1 MQPSGGAFH
10 NEPET
15 KHDSFP
21 MDDFIKADINAL
33 QPPYTKI
40 QPFSGD
46 EQNQTLAQNDDEAGS
61 RWEQA
66 EERFLELFFG
76 KERGLG
82 KGRFDYPQRLS
93 KVSFDLT
100 SNVHYG
106 PPIHLIDESD
116 DLASDC
122 FATPSSSNRIIRPR
136 TADLSQEQ
144 KIRLNAFR
152 ELDELVFLRPPSAT
166 TGRRLGSA
174 SAETVLHGDKGRRIM
189 SARRATMVGGEPL
202 DDLFLPRTKRPLSRE
217 TKSLFFKVIADIFR
231 TAWTSPSVVPD
242 PTTLQH
248 SDRHL
253 APAADHALVPIGA
266 TGGTAGPKVYVR
278 LPPQLGLH
286 RVPSYYF
293 DEEDGHIMVS
303 HIAKQ
308 YPLPKLGR
316 FPKRL
321 TPSPSRIESRMEGCR
336 GVNILKMREEQME
349 EEHINEARPTPADV
363 IQWLGDEVPHTIPSI
378 LSTEQKEIDQHY
390 ASHPD
395 RPISRPGRRLGHTFA
410 IDFFMDH
417 EDAQQQL
424 VDPLST
430 QSDKAGVRT
439 KGRAPGTQAPSGPD
453 TPDPALAPAIAW
465 HPCTVLSY
473 DPAENRYTIKW
484 EEPLPERR
492 NPPTQLTRADIL
504 LPRETPNAHHQKLVH
519 AHTIR
524 VEFEYRLALRQCVAI
539 ARPFLKDYIA
549 DAPVRASERLLAEEL
564 RKRRRERR
572 QWTKFICGTTI
583 GKADEAG
590 ETEEEEDESL
600 TFAPEVLINL
610 RAEIQ
615 NDYTRSQIEAALLCS
630 GHLQRFLPQPLK
642 IPTLSESHWQDE
654 RIRVTSSVNGQ
665 VARLAALLYP
675 RIEFYRQKCN
685 DVVFYLRNECQRLL
699 KDGIN
704 DFLRRGEIPYDSED
718 PNTRCIFFTPK
729 EFVEACAHIHGGF
742 VQTVSEY
749 IGNVLSAAV
758 TTAFRE
764 HQVEPRD
771 SPETLLPTMETQDAE
786 TARSLLKFFV
796 AVIAKSTIM
805 PIFRTKITD
814 IYKSFHQ
821 GAIRI
826 RVDLVFDWNADYS
839 ITFSIDFESWKSA
852 LKKSLSCML
861 TPVTCKFPT
870 GPYIPTPED
879 HVFLKELC
887 AEMIDEGI
895 NSCRDFVN
903 WLSATILPRVRSASH
918 VSVLDV
924 DVANSA
930 ENVLIKC
937 DAQLRDISIV
947 EKHGAGLAK
956 VTPRGMFAVFSEKF
970 QSEIKEWV
978 SKTRRRIF
986 AALEGLL
993 DRKVQDIHDVYTTYT
1008 THPPAG
1014 NFDQTKSAC
1023 VSLQSLDAALPL
1035 LQGQTSFVK
1044 SLKSFL
1050 DERQWAVD
1058 DELVTRFYDA
1068 YTMYDRLTEFAALRK
1083 RAVSEAIERLRAV
1096 VEKEMCMIVEL
1107 WDGVEAALDKVL
1119 TTPIGEATSS
1129 SGADDEEHEEEE
1141 DRTEDDEHEDARAQN
1156 HPTTIT
1162 LKSLTP
1168 ISKHI
1173 VNALDIATV
1182 IIRKA
1187 SCIDDAQRLSQL
1199 QDLLLSM
1206 HIRRT
1211 LVTCLLQYREDL
1223 DRWRY
1228 EPICSIHAS
1237 DVRKR
1242 CAELLEVF
1250 TPSGIAHPPIAQHAA
1265 KEIAAFLETEYPIV
1279 EVLTYDSFRS
1289 WHWDSVRNALGFADF
1304 DITTT
1309 PLSLV
1314 TKTIGRR
1321 NLGLT
1326 YEDLLEILQ
1335 EAEQEQSLS
1344 RTLSEIQNRFAQLSI
1359 QITRDEATG
1368 LSVINR
1374 FERLIGVIESDL
1386 LSVELLLEGSDPG
1399 IEHYV
1404 DQFTA
1409 LQHDLQKALKSL
1421 TEWSKT
1427 QPLLLSTHSFFNATE
1442 VQLALPLETKRYRA
1456 VETTYRALLAKAEK
1470 NLGMKA
1476 LVDAAPDLAE
1486 GLTEMRG
1493 VLGSLVEDVQGWLD
1507 GKRIGFP
1514 RLFFGAD
1521 EELLE
1526 LVKVKREPKELNGY
1540 LSKYFYFTSLIHQPS
1555 ASAAQDHKITGIR
1568 STTSGT
1574 SEALIFR
1581 NFINTSHLSIEE
1593 LLSKIETQIQSTLK
1607 EMIFTVLRNKNSD
1620 EDGEDVPEQIRV
1632 LAHQVRRTLEVE
1644 DNLGIKGGLEALL
1657 SQTVDKIRKLTTRS
1671 DKLAK
1676 ILLTLTLSD
1685 RDWIQRLLNAQRTT
1699 EDMKTS
1705 LEWLNALKYHYDEDE
1720 VTVTIS
1726 QDLCHASYGF
1736 EYIPPTARLA
1746 LGISS
1751 RTFINI
1757 WPGLISNHGIL
1768 THGPPDTGKT
1778 TLLLEFTQTLGRF
1791 AVVCCCSPAVSSAIM
1806 RRLLTG
1812 MVLTGCFLVFRQ
1824 LERLGPDSL
1833 GVFLAGIE
1841 AVRELTAATSRK
1853 ELSSVSFLGRVM
1865 KLPPVVHVRCF
1876 ATSEKMDD
1884 DLFRGTVRNRMVPI
1898 ALRLPGAEIVAAVL
1912 LRNASFKDAE
1922 SYAAKV
1928 AAFWRGCEGLG
1939 IRMGSVRSVMSV
1951 CRYMGRMRD
1960 NFDELE
1966 VVARCLWEWG
1976 LLKAVGEEVG
1986 ILRDVLGAVF
1996 GSTSLAI
2003 CTGSPGNIRN
2013 DTVTPDWSPLQMHLK
2028 NAINGLLTATSIP
2041 NTHVLVLG
2049 APQTGKT
2056 TTIRAASH
2064 FKSMPL
2070 YTINPSALSSA
2081 LLSGSPSQTGST
2093 KGILEDL
2100 ASNPNPSWIHLDGPY
2115 SSSWTEAVA
2124 SLMHPSALC
2133 LSTGKRLMLPQQVTL
2148 IWEAEDIHNVSAGF
2162 ISRFTLLHMKTKW
2175 TWEVS
2180 ISEWIYQIPKDP
2192 NLSPFAT
2199 TLQCTLEAVFGI
2211 YMKELVSSLDE
2222 ICRLRGMDLQSSVS
2236 TFLGILQCLLV
2247 EACLEKDCEGVIEDV
2262 FWYAV
2267 VWSFG
2272 LAVDVEHRTEFEGI
2286 ICRLLEG
2293 NQSSSQLWAVLQS
2306 QHEGSG
2312 LFLLVFNTVTRSWTP
2327 SPTHSVISHIRSL
2340 ASTLLQHHKSVLF
2353 TGGPSAGKTFAAER
2367 TLASLPEQKTIIHTH
2382 MLHPTSTP
2390 EEFHVLLHK
2399 TLVKDEATA
2408 AYVPANNKT
2417 LTLFVDDL
2425 HVPMSAPPSSPSPVA
2440 EFWRSFPDMGG
2451 YWSNDT
2457 TFRSVGRISILG
2469 CSELEAPPHRLVR
2482 HFIIFKFHDADAYC
2496 EMRESFLEYMHHR
2509 GNKVDMVIDATLRCH
2524 DLIKLRIQRSG
2535 IRLFVPSD
2543 AAKVLRGLM
2552 KISEEDWISSRSLK
2566 TAWCFEVDRV
2576 YLDRISP
2583 SDTSIYHDII
2593 GRVCLQYFH
2602 QTAPSSGVSYLYSD
2616 MTTMAVRPNE
2626 RDANRSIFT
2635 LGFSPSVRQSTV
2647 SLIQAAYMDRV
2658 AYREVSEELIKEAI
2672 SIFTAQG
2679 DAKGLVKSDIT
2690 LYPGAIDHFC
2700 RLDRVLGDDQYPSA
2714 LLIGHCVHDVQKD
2727 LAKLASAM
2735 RGYRFREY
2743 NVIGPIH
2750 TPTWRLFIR
2759 KQIIDAAISLQKVV
2773 VGIFLPAECALNP
2786 AFLGDLNALL
2796 DRGRS
2801 AQLWTAGEYDDML
2814 SKIAHQAKQTER
2826 DGRGKISRGA
2836 GLGLVKGENRK
2847 ALSALDV
2854 ERELNERT
2862 LTNLKIVVCVDMAN
2876 RMVLDQLAE
2885 YPKIISSLTTDIYY
2899 DYNET
2904 SLRTLAQN
2912 YFSDSGLL
2920 EAVNDESTSA
2930 ESLSTCAAQMFL
2942 AVIHAIK
2949 CGSHPFLKSMPINGY
2964 EKFLEHVSE
2973 YYMNTKNELISQ
2985 NQKFRRCLTKVGDAR
3000 ELVKTIV
3007 DNTRSQLQNLPAL
3020 LESTTAQLN
3029 VVTKQ
3034 LKDKQMDVEQ
3044 LRKELK
3050 SDEENIDRQ
3059 WRQKQQ
3065 DAADACLG
3073 AARQNLELSIRRL
3086 QALRKDAFEELKAE
3100 TDPPPPVQFLASAIC
3115 ILFDKPQSW
3124 TEARKVIAS
3133 HSFIFRISSLTADT
3147 LQEAVLDKLKKIV
3160 EEPTFRPDR
3169 CAVVGIA
3176 ARELCAWVQTLYSSS
3191 REVRRVKEEQ
3201 SQGRLNTAKRVVGSA
3216 NAHTRLSKS
3225 RDKLIES
3232 AGECAKLQQQYSIL
3246 ASTKRELVGR
3256 IALVRE
3262 IFSPTSIFDAHEPGH
3277 ADHISESQWMQ
3288 QAFHCE
3294 DNTPVFE
3301 NPKVA
3306 SAHSDYQTAL
3316 YELKTLRE
3324 RLASDVEEGEKQLT
3338 GIRDLFESLKMEDIE
3353 ELLEPAD
3360 NPYVSQARASLLDLL
3375 QLPAHST
3382 PTVVYDKLRSCSIET
3397 LPAPVKQPTNTFG
3410 YHRPVLYDKNVAAS
3424 TAITPFVASRAA
3436 ITVSNILPAIR
3447 SFKAK
3452 HQRIMISLREAEEVV
3467 KQKKAVFDEKWSAV
3481 YAGRAEFW
3489 SFEVIVNTIKDIRR
3503 RLEIADLTL
3512 IKLHLTAANPNPLL
3526 VRIIK
3531 VGCALV
3537 GWNADFSLLAKWV
3550 MRNPTLF
3557 VREIANVKIGDLRV
3571 KELIQSGLEGDN
3583 LICLR
3588 AIAVRQVNRLYVD
3601 IVGALP
3607 CQLGLKVLSFVDYK
3621 TLARGSSVNRKWAD
3635 LLADHEF
3642 WKWMSYRRGWG
3653 VAFVYPK
3660 DMDWKVFYFTLANQI
3675 EKRTNLIESSV
3686 KANMGGLL
3694 GIKAYAKLTAFLKR
3708 LPEYVQLSRNG
3719 RQSANQLDSVIQ
3731 LEVTND
3737 VFIAAERA
3745 FSEYLAEYGTSS
3757 TDVVLPIKQPGA
3769 KHSPLR
3775 HRKAF
3780 ISLRAATGL
3789 IFPSKEVHELIMIRA
3804 RKSGLLHPTIE
3815 RLRKQ
3820 PSQLRGVALITV
3832 DVNIPGTVREALH
3845 TWEPP
3850 VTEHSRASESIFT
3863 LLAEMFQ
3870 ATCAFHDGKKTG
3882 KYLQFQDRFIK
3893 SLQQLSK
3900 KIQSRIDALG
3910 SRKESLLANTLMR
3923 SGLFAYFGPLS
3934 DEKRVELQDIWRR
3947 LIKQHINGHADN
3959 IPLTKDTRI
3968 PANLALFKVNIVRQ
3982 NLNLMNATKHDKWLI
3997 DPNGLAKL
4005 ILEQYGY
4012 LKSEGS
4018 EADRLD
4024 ARRPDFVEQLSKLK
4038 GSWKPIWIEGL
4049 TSKEL
4054 GTEILKFQQERLKE
4068 LRMGITQRSPLVV
4081 FADAGVASEPM
4092 LDKFQVVNFTHCE
4105 TTLRSLLF
4113 DLIMSTATPSF
4124 HQQRKSMQMKLSSKK
4139 HTSESSFDACIT
4151 MMETCS
4157 ITDSEDL
4164 MHDIILFQRE
4174 GYLVESMTE
4183 AYKSFKSDILHQYKP
4198 FMSLATFGCELHTA
4212 FKRIK
4217 LLNSLY
4223 AADDQ
4228 IFTQTFNDCL
4238 RNEVSTLKAPALS
4251 DSAVNKVANALTQQT
4266 MIKVNDMLREEDR
4279 IPVHFALA
4287 IVNARR
4293 RGPVSRNEVNLL
4305 EKVLGCLNDN
4315 GAEEL
4320 NTTTILSQLDRW
4332 PDLHEF
4338 LTTAT
4343 QNAECAAYDFFE
4355 TTSATNVWSR
4365 RLTNM
4370 EKFVATLII
4379 RPDMLKPVLVD
4390 MLTSYGLLVEDS
4402 SSDQFTRLQGNHCMV
4417 LIVTDELA
4425 DTQRLVVQACEDY
4438 EGAQTQITVVTEE
4451 DKRGDKWK
4459 DKVSHAAENGD
4470 WLVIHADAYWISQLK
4485 AIVYM
4490 VPKSAGNFRL
4500 WFLCPAFVQEML
4512 PADVPTLVRV
4522 CFHEKNLSFRHLA
4535 KHFCKQYLV
4544 RDNKQPLP
4552 VDRLYYSV
4560 IYGHVGLVVT
4570 ARRPETMF
4578 SKIIHFNDVDF
4589 DLSIALMAEARK
4601 RGLPPAIYETL
4612 ILESVYLKEAAP
4624 RYQRKRVES
4633 VRSSVLA
4640 ILDEYV
4646 KPSELDVVNYE
4657 NFEKS
4662 FDNDQ
4667 HLSAQK
4673 SLDSKIGVG
4682 TVNCH
4687 WLWTRVSEKL
4697 QLLLDCPCGP
4707 SLETSG
4713 VSLSMLE
4720 KDFINQMGTFWRT
4733 LPRLPSV
4740 RQLYE
4745 SASGVQNGRTLF
4757 LREAARYNLVFRH
4770 VKQGLRGI
4778 ISGCDTYESRHILKI
4793 VTTRRI
4799 PHSWCLAPKHLEYEI
4814 SSYFQELGIAA
4825 QFFSRCATSNPAQ
4838 FVSVKLPISVT
4849 HVVHAAMMRYCK
4861 AHAVPLERVKCCLE
4875 FHVGSNEIDRLQVN
4889 DTLSE
4894 SSFILTDLLLR
4905 DVRMQN
4911 EAIDA
4916 IALGCSSIISP
4927 LALRLYVKNEGAPT
4941 TGASEPPATN
4951 MMSEYETTVPAKVIS
4966 DSSVSVHLH
4975 KPENS
4980 LPDLSLRTRVSPSDL
4995 YLHGVTALCS
5005 SEPFNVADLEHL
5017 SELNW
5022 GKSHFLA
5029 SSAGSAPT
5037 FTRYVTV
5044 YLCSTPD
5051 TENEREYFYSNI
5063 LTQLQ
5068 QKMLRKHILLHVVDF
5083 RAGHPSASLSEL
5095 DYVQATRWQI
5105 RRADIFLSIIGSKV
5119 GNSSPDR
5126 SLDVQGTMQVYSK
5139 LWEMEIDCALG
5150 LPVQNSSSIF
5160 YFRDAA
5166 FTRSVPKSFRS
5177 LYEPENS
5184 KAIER
5189 VEKLKQQLS
5198 ESRCPVHIYQ
5208 SFFSRIEGRRVKM
5221 GGLEAW
5227 GLQVAKDITQCID
5240 LRDFSF
5246 GPTVPVSNLTDFSG
5260 RAEVLQHV
5268 RRAFLSLDNNAA
5280 AEGQISME
5288 NTLLLHGK
5296 SGMGKTTLLGKI
5308 CSEFQA
5314 DGFLVLTNFVRTWY
5328 GSFDISQMLRRFQTQ
5343 LSKHFEAERIDVG
5356 TGTSE
5361 QNILGFATK
5370 LRKAAKL
5377 GTNVLII
5384 VDGVDRLSISGSK
5397 KQHDFS
5403 WLPSIADVDNQ
5414 TLSRVRWLFSAADET
5429 VLPALRKR
5437 HPDTKSWKLEGLT
5450 NQEQKDILR
5459 MQCLR
5464 MNIDVEH
5471 RQVQSILAKMNL
5483 SKPLY
5488 LALLLKKIKRT
5499 EFGRTFSN
5507 MDIPVDVASMFDQML
5522 NEFEQIHG
5530 RDVIAGTLTAI
5541 ASSRS
5546 GLREVE
5552 IIELLKLS
5560 FLDWNLI
5567 CESLKDLLAETE
5579 SGHLIPFHEE
5589 FTTAIKKRYI
5599 RSPADL
5605 THQHRLLAMFYASTC
5620 VTVCAGQQQ
5629 WRKYDAHRAVDIV
5642 HHQLTAGFPPHETAR
5657 VLCNLGFIESAFVAG
5672 VGYEVVGFIAEL
5684 LKRAQTES
5692 DHELIT
5698 RLGDFNLFVETYGQY
5713 LRLYPK
5719 MCFTLAYNLP
5729 KGVCPSVRQD
5739 ARTRNNR
5746 AHGESLL
5753 ECITPSES
5761 HAESIIVATEATKLI
5776 AVTVQVQK
5784 AIGRCCLT
5792 VSDEGTVKAWDIDS
5806 YLLTEVLLQSPFP
5819 AASAVA
5825 CCFSL
5830 NGAER
5835 VAIALR
5841 NKDICLYNLSS
5852 GNMIAFVESSYRG
5865 GAIFFSESLESI
5877 WQSGLHT
5884 QLECIDFDA
5893 EALNKSAPQL
5903 DRGDDALDVLDAE
5916 MPPTQTKSSCDAI
5929 IAHSIDGHRIATY
5942 SRGNKGVIVFN
5953 AVKMREICRFNE
5965 ELTSATSV
5973 GAFSLGRD
5981 LLAVT
5986 RIDGGIM
5993 IWRIDNH
6000 SRCALIH
6007 APADTPIQ
6015 CLSFSADETLLFCG
6029 TPLGVIT
6036 VAEVETGRWIK
6047 RVNTGASC
6055 LTNMCL
6061 STSRGKERFLLSS
6074 ENRLLVCNTHNWKNE
6089 GKIAPLMSVSDP
6101 HHTKDVSHLEFI
6113 RGNSTNSGLSLISS
6127 SSDGTYIIW
6136 SIDVDFTQVR
6146 PITQTTLPDQ
6156 PNSVHVSKM
6165 ENYLASACGNLSVVF
6180 DLHSHKESLR
6190 ILHSSRLRRVTLSRL
6205 KIEHNGLCLYTWG
6218 VNGTFTAWQ
6227 LLRRADRT
6235 LTYHQ
6240 MPLFQRHCTAL
6251 PSHLFSPDGTR
6262 VAIANGNCIYVVDPH
6277 TGHDLQTF
6285 ETWEGECVQ
6294 DLCWSVSHHIIYCSA
6309 SSVWVNG
6316 EIWSSGGSQGDNIQI
6331 QECRS
6336 HKLGKLFAYSAVE
6349 VEEQGDIVNHTTS
6362 QDVGLIVVM
6371 RLDKP
6376 WRHCLLRHESGRIVS
6391 WSFMD
6396 NPRYIV
6402 TIATDHIVRVWD
6414 IGLASEADGQPDH
6427 NGKNFVRQA
6436 RANGEICAMVPLAS
6450 QPTSLA
6456 VGANQRSIV
6465 VGTVDGQVLVYLI
6478 RTPH

>member
-1 MQPSGGAFH
+1 MQPPDGACLS
-10 NEPET
+10 EPER
-15 KHDSFP
+15 KHDSLP
-21 MDDFIKADINAL
+21 MDDFNKDDINTL

-40 QPFSGD
+40 QSVSGD
-46 EQNQTLAQNDDEAGS
+46 EQNQTQNDDEAGS

-82 KGRFDYPQRLS
+82 KGRFDYPQRSS

-116 DLASDC
+116 DLTSDC

-144 KIRLNAFR
+144 KTRLNAFR
-152 ELDELVFLRPPSAT
+152 ELDELVFLRPPSAA

-174 SAETVLHGDKGRRIM
+174 SAESVLHGDRGRRII
-189 SARRATMVGGEPL
+189 SARRATMMGGEPL
-202 DDLFLPRTKRPLSRE
+202 DDLFLPRKSRPLSRE

-231 TAWTSPSVVPD
+231 TAWTAPSVVPD
-242 PTTLQH
+242 PATVQH

-253 APAADHALVPIGA
+253 APAADHALVPIGT

-286 RVPSYYF
+286 RIPSYYF
-293 DEEDGHIMVS
+293 DEEDGHVMVS

-316 FPKRL
+316 FSKRL
-321 TPSPSRIESRMEGCR
+321 TPSPSRIEARMEGYR
-336 GVNILKMREEQME
+336 GVSMPKMRGEERE
-349 EEHINEARPTPADV
+349 EEHINDGRPTPADV
-363 IQWLGDEVPHTIPSI
+363 IQWLGDEVPHIPSI
-378 LSTEQKEIDQHY
+378 LLTEQKDIDRHY
-390 ASHPD
+390 TSLPD
-395 RPISRPGRRLGHTFA
+395 RPISRPGRRLGHTFP

-430 QSDKAGVRT
+430 QLDKAGVRT
-439 KGRAPGTQAPSGPD
+439 KGRAPGIQAPSGPD

-473 DPAENRYTIKW
+473 DPTDNRYTIKW

-504 LPRETPNAHHQKLVH
+504 LPHETPNAHHQKLLH
-519 AHTIR
+519 AHAIR

-549 DAPVRASERLLAEEL
+549 NAPVRASERLLADEL
-564 RKRRRERR
+564 RKRRKERR

-583 GKADEAG
+583 GKGDHAG

-630 GHLQRFLPQPLK
+630 GHLQRFLPQPLT
-642 IPTLSESHWQDE
+642 IPTLSELHWQDE
-654 RIRVTSSVNGQ
+654 RIRVTSSVKGQ

-675 RIEFYRQKCN
+675 RIEFYRQKCT
-685 DVVFYLRNECQRLL
+685 DAVFCLRNECQRLL
-699 KDGIN
+699 KDGIS
-704 DFLRRGEIPYDSED
+704 DVLRRGEIPYDSED
-718 PNTRCIFFTPK
+718 LNTRCIFFTPK
-729 EFVEACAHIHGGF
+729 EFVEACAHIHGEF
-742 VQTVSEY
+742 VQTVSEH

-758 TTAFRE
+758 TTAFRA

-771 SPETLLPTMETQDAE
+771 SAETMLSTMEAQDAE

-826 RVDLVFDWNADYS
+826 RVDLIFDWNADYS
-839 ITFSIDFESWKSA
+839 ITFSTDFESWKSA
-852 LKKSLSCML
+852 LNKSLSCML
-861 TPVTCKFPT
+861 TPISCKFPT

-887 AEMIDEGI
+887 SEMIDEGI
-895 NSCRDFVN
+895 DSCRDFVN
-903 WLSATILPRVRSASH
+903 WLSAAILPRVRSASH

-924 DVANSA
+924 DIANPA
-930 ENVLIKC
+930 ENILNKC

-947 EKHGAGLAK
+947 EKHCAGLAK
-956 VTPRGMFAVFSEKF
+956 VTPRGMFAVFSENF

-986 AALEGLL
+986 TNLEGLL
-993 DRKVQDIHDVYTTYT
+993 DRKVQEIHDVYTTYT
-1008 THPPAG
+1008 THPPPG
-1014 NFDQTKSAC
+1014 NFDQTKSAS

-1083 RAVSEAIERLRAV
+1083 QAVSEAIERLSAV

-1107 WDGVEAALDKVL
+1107 WDEVEAALDKVL
-1119 TTPIGEATSS
+1119 TTPIGDATSS
-1129 SGADDEEHEEEE
+1129 SGSDNEEQEEEE

-1173 VNALDIATV
+1173 VNALDIAAV

-1187 SCIDDAQRLSQL
+1187 SCIDDTQRLSQL
-1199 QDLLLSM
+1199 QNLHTSM
-1206 HIRRT
+1206 HIRRV

-1228 EPICSIHAS
+1228 EPICNIHAS
-1237 DVRKR
+1237 EIRKR

-1250 TPSGIAHPPIAQHAA
+1250 TPTGIAHPPIAQHAA

-1289 WHWDSVRNALGFADF
+1289 WHWDSVRNALGLADF

-1344 RTLSEIQNRFAQLSI
+1344 STLSEIQNRFAQLSI
-1359 QITRDEATG
+1359 QIMRDEATG
-1368 LSVINR
+1368 LSVISR

-1386 LSVELLLEGSDPG
+1386 LSVELLLEGSSEPG

-1409 LQHDLQKALKSL
+1409 LQNDLQRALKSL

-1540 LSKYFYFTSLIHQPS
+1540 LSKYFYFTSLIHQSS

-1581 NFINTSHLSIEE
+1581 NFISTSHLSIEE

-1607 EMIFTVLRNKNSD
+1607 EIIFTVLRNKNSD

-1644 DNLGIKGGLEALL
+1644 NSLGIKGGLDTLL
-1657 SQTVDKIRKLTTRS
+1657 SQTLDKIRKLTTRS

-1676 ILLTLTLSD
+1676 ILLTLTLSH
-1685 RDWIQRLLNAQRTT
+1685 RDWIQCLLNAQRTT
-1699 EDMKTS
+1699 ENMKTS

-1726 QDLCHASYGF
+1726 QDLYHASYGF
-1736 EYIPPTARLA
+1736 EYIPPTARVA

-1751 RTFINI
+1751 RTFTNL

-1768 THGPPDTGKT
+1768 SHGPPDTGKT
-1778 TLLLEFTQTLGRF
+1778 TLLLEFTQILGRF
-1791 AVVCCCSPAVSSAIM
+1791 AVVCCCSPAVSSAVM

-1824 LERLGPDSL
+1824 LDRLSQDSL
-1833 GVFLAGIE
+1833 GVCLAGLE
-1841 AVRELTAATSRK
+1841 AVRELTAASSRK

-1898 ALRLPGAEIVAAVL
+1898 ALRLPGVEIVTAVL
-1912 LRNASFKDAE
+1912 LRNAGFKDAE
-1922 SYAAKV
+1922 SCAAKV

-1939 IRMGSVRSVMSV
+1939 VRMGSVRSVISV
-1951 CRYMGRMRD
+1951 CRYMERMRD
-1960 NFDELE
+1960 NFAELE
-1966 VVARCLWEWG
+1966 VVAKCLWEWG

-1996 GSTSLAI
+1996 GSTFEAI
-2003 CTGSPGNIRN
+2003 STGPPCNIRN
-2013 DTVTPDWSPLQMHLK
+2013 DIVTPDCDPLHMHLK
-2028 NAINGLLTATSIP
+2028 NAISGLLTATSIP
-2041 NTHVLVLG
+2041 GTHVLVLG

-2056 TTIRAASH
+2056 TTIRAASR
-2064 FKSMPL
+2064 FNSMPL
-2070 YTINPSALSSA
+2070 YTINPTALSSA
-2081 LLSGSPSQTGST
+2081 LLFGSPSQTGFT

-2100 ASNPNPSWIHLDGPY
+2100 ASSPNPAWIHLDGPY

-2133 LSTGKRLMLPQQVTL
+2133 LSTGKRLMLSQNVTL

-2162 ISRFTLLHMKTKW
+2162 ISRFSLVHVKTKW
-2175 TWEVS
+2175 TWEVCV
-2180 ISEWIYQIPKDP
+2180 SEWIYQIPKDP
-2192 NLSPFAT
+2192 KFSPLAT
-2199 TLQCTLEAVFGI
+2199 ALQCTLKAIFGI

-2236 TFLGILQCLLV
+2236 SFLGILQCLLG
-2247 EACLEKDCEGVIEDV
+2247 EACLEKDCQAVIEDA

-2272 LAVDVEHRTEFEGI
+2272 LAVDVEHRKGFEATI
-2286 ICRLLEG
+2286 YRLLED
-2293 NQSSSQLWAVLQS
+2293 NQSSSQLWAVLHS
-2306 QHEGSG
+2306 HHEGPS
-2312 LFLLVFNTVTRSWTP
+2312 LFLLVFNTVTGSWTP
-2327 SPTHSVISHIRSL
+2327 SPTHSVISHIRNL

-2367 TLASLPEQKTIIHTH
+2367 TLANLPEQKTIIHTH

-2390 EEFHVLLHK
+2390 EEFHAQLHK
-2399 TLVKDEATA
+2399 TLVRDEATA
-2408 AYVPANNKT
+2408 AYVPPNNKT

-2425 HVPMSAPPSSPSPVA
+2425 HIPMAARPSSPSPVA

-2451 YWSNDT
+2451 YWSNAT
-2457 TFRSVGRISILG
+2457 TFRAVRRISILG
-2469 CSELEAPPHRLVR
+2469 CSDLEAPTHRLAR
-2482 HFIIFKFHDADAYC
+2482 HFIVFRFHDADAYC
-2496 EMRESFLEYMHHR
+2496 EMRGSFLECMHHR

-2524 DLIKLRIQRSG
+2524 HLIKMRILRSG
-2535 IRLFVPSD
+2535 IRIFVPSD

-2552 KISEEDWISSRSLK
+2552 KISEEEWMSSKSLM

-2583 SDTSIYHDII
+2583 SDTSIYHDIV

-2602 QTAPSSGVSYLYSD
+2602 QTAPSSSLSYLYSD

-2626 RDANRSIFT
+2626 RDTNRSIFT
-2635 LGFSPSVRQSTV
+2635 LGFSPSIRQSTV
-2647 SLIQAAYMDRV
+2647 SLTQAAYMDRT
-2658 AYREVSEELIKEAI
+2658 AYRGVSEKLIKEAI
-2672 SIFTAQG
+2672 SIFTTQG
-2679 DAKGLVKSDIT
+2679 DAKGLVKRDIT

-2714 LLIGHCVHDVQKD
+2714 LLIGHCLHDVQKD
-2727 LAKLASAM
+2727 LAKQASAM

-2743 NVIGPIH
+2743 NIIGPVD

-2759 KQIIDAAISLQKVV
+2759 KQIIDAAISLQKIV

-2786 AFLGDLNALL
+2786 TFLGDLNALL

-2801 AQLWTAGEYDDML
+2801 VQLWTSGEYDDML

-2826 DGRGKISRGA
+2826 DERGKISRGA
-2836 GLGLVKGENRK
+2836 VLGLVKGENRK

-2876 RMVLDQLAE
+2876 LMVLDQLAE
-2885 YPKIISSLTTDIYY
+2885 YPKIISSLTIDIYY

-2912 YFSDSGLL
+2912 YFADSGLL

-2930 ESLSTCAAQMFL
+2930 ESLSTCTAQMFL
-2942 AVIHAIK
+2942 AVIHAIQ

-2985 NQKFRRCLTKVGDAR
+2985 NQKFRRCLKKVGDAR
-3000 ELVKTIV
+3000 EVVKTIV

-3020 LESTTAQLN
+3020 LESTMAQLN

-3034 LKDKQMDVEQ
+3034 LKEKQMDVEK

-3050 SDEENIDRQ
+3050 SDEESIDRQ

-3065 DAADACLG
+3065 DAADACLA
-3073 AARQNLELSIRRL
+3073 AARQNLEQSIRRL

-3147 LQEAVLDKLKKIV
+3147 LPEAVLDKLKKIM

-3176 ARELCAWVQTLYSSS
+3176 ARELCAWIQTLYSSS
-3191 REVRRVKEEQ
+3191 REVRRIKEEQ
-3201 SQGRLNTAKRVVGSA
+3201 SQSRLNTAKRVVGSA
-3216 NAHTRLSKS
+3216 NAHIRLSKS

-3232 AGECAKLQQQYSIL
+3232 TGECANLQRQYSIL

-3256 IALVRE
+3256 IALLHE

-3294 DNTPVFE
+3294 DDTPVFE

-3306 SAHSDYQTAL
+3306 AAHSDYQAAL

-3324 RLASDVEEGEKQLT
+3324 RLASDVEEGQKQLKA
-3338 GIRDLFESLKMEDIE
+3338 IRDLFESLKMEDIE

-3360 NPYVSQARASLLDLL
+3360 NPYVLQARASLLDLL

-3397 LPAPVKQPTNTFG
+3397 LPVPMKQPTNAFG

-3467 KQKKAVFDEKWSAV
+3467 KQKKAVFDEKWSAA

-3512 IKLHLTAANPNPLL
+3512 MKLHLTASNPNPLL
-3526 VRIIK
+3526 TKIIK

-3537 GWNADFSLLAKWV
+3537 GWNADFSLLSKWV

-3557 VREIANVKIGDLRV
+3557 LREIANVKIGDLRV
-3571 KELIQSGLEGDN
+3571 KDLIQSGLEGEN

-3601 IVGALP
+3601 IVGELP
-3607 CQLGLKVLSFVDYK
+3607 CQLGLKVLSFIDCK

-3635 LLADHEF
+3635 LLADEEF

-3653 VAFVYPK
+3653 VTFVYPK

-3675 EKRTNLIESSV
+3675 EKRINLIESSV
-3686 KANMGGLL
+3686 KTNMGGLL

-3719 RQSANQLDSVIQ
+3719 RQSANQWDNVIQ

-3745 FSEYLAEYGTSS
+3745 FSEYLAEYGTSGA
-3757 TDVVLPIKQPGA
+3757 DVVLPVKQAGA

-3780 ISLRAATGL
+3780 IALRAATGL
-3789 IFPSKEVHELIMIRA
+3789 VFPSKEVHELIMIRA
-3804 RKSGLLHPTIE
+3804 RKAGLLHPTIE
-3815 RLRKQ
+3815 RFRKQ

-3832 DVNIPGTVREALH
+3832 DVNIPGTVREPLH
-3845 TWEPP
+3845 LWDPP
-3850 VTEHSRASESIFT
+3850 VTERSRASESIFT

-3910 SRKESLLANTLMR
+3910 SRKELLLANTLMR
-3923 SGLFAYFGPLS
+3923 SGLLAYFGPLS
-3934 DEKRVELQDIWRR
+3934 DEKRVELEDVWRH
-3947 LIKQHINGHADN
+3947 LIKRHINGHAAN
-3959 IPLTKDTRI
+3959 IPLTKDTRM
-3968 PANLALFKVNIVRQ
+3968 PANSALFKVKIVRQ
-3982 NLNLMNATKHDKWLI
+3982 NLTLMHATKRDKWLI

-4012 LKSEGS
+4012 LTSEGS
-4018 EADRLD
+4018 EPDRLD
-4024 ARRPDFVEQLSKLK
+4024 ARRPDFVEQLNRLK

-4054 GTEILKFQQERLKE
+4054 GREILKFQQERLKE
-4068 LRMGITQRSPLVV
+4068 LRTSITQRSPLVV
-4081 FADAGVASEPM
+4081 FADAGVANEPM
-4092 LDKFQVVNFTHCE
+4092 LDKFQVVNFTHCG
-4105 TTLRSLLF
+4105 TTLQSLLF
-4113 DLIMSTATPSF
+4113 DFIMSNATPSF
-4124 HQQRKSMQMKLSSKK
+4124 SQQRKSMQAKLSSKK

-4183 AYKSFKSDILHQYKP
+4183 AYKAFKSDILPQYKP

-4223 AADDQ
+4223 ATDDQ
-4228 IFTQTFNDCL
+4228 VFTQIFNDCL
-4238 RNEVSTLKAPALS
+4238 RNEVSTLKVSALS
-4251 DSAVNKVANALTQQT
+4251 DSAVNKVANALTLQL

-4279 IPVHFALA
+4279 IPVHFVLA
-4287 IVNARR
+4287 TVNARR
-4293 RGPVSRNEVNLL
+4293 RGLVSRNEVNLL
-4305 EKVLGCLNDN
+4305 EKVLVYLNEN
-4315 GAEEL
+4315 QSEEL
-4320 NTTTILSQLDRW
+4320 NTTTILSQLDSW

-4343 QNAECAAYDFFE
+4343 HNAECAAYDFFE
-4355 TTSATNVWSR
+4355 TTSSTNVWSR
-4365 RLTNM
+4365 RLSNM
-4370 EKFVATLII
+4370 EKFVATLIN
-4379 RPDMLKPVLVD
+4379 RPDMLKPVLVN

-4402 SSDQFTRLQGNHCMV
+4402 SSDQFMRLQGNHSIV

-4425 DTQRLVVQACEDY
+4425 DTHRLVVQGCEDY
-4438 EGAQTQITVVTEE
+4438 EGTQIQITIMTEE

-4459 DKVSHAAENGD
+4459 DKVSHAAGNGD
-4470 WLVIHADAYWISQLK
+4470 WLVIHADAYWIGQLK
-4485 AIVYM
+4485 AIIYM
-4490 VPKSAGNFRL
+4490 VQKSAASFRM
-4500 WFLCPAFVQEML
+4500 WFLCPAFVQERL

-4535 KHFCKQYLV
+4535 KHFCKHYIV

-4578 SKIIHFNDVDF
+4578 SKIVYFNDVDF
-4589 DLSIALMAEARK
+4589 DLSITIIAEARN
-4601 RGLPPAIYETL
+4601 RGLPPAISETL
-4612 ILESVYLKEAAP
+4612 LLESVYLKEAAP
-4624 RYQRKRVES
+4624 RYQKKRVES

-4667 HLSAQK
+4667 HLSAQE
-4673 SLDSKIGVG
+4673 SLDSKIGAG
-4682 TVNCH
+4682 TINCQR
-4687 WLWTRVSEKL
+4687 LRKRVSEKL

-4707 SLETSG
+4707 ALHASEASLS
-4713 VSLSMLE
+4713 SLSMLD
-4720 KDFINQMGTFWRT
+4720 KDFLSKIGRFWRT

-4740 RQLYE
+4740 RHLYE
-4745 SASGVQNGRTLF
+4745 SASRVQNGRTLL
-4757 LREAARYNLVFRH
+4757 LREAGRYNLVFRR
-4770 VKQGLRGI
+4770 VKQGLDAI
-4778 ISGCDTYESRHILKI
+4778 LSGCDTYESRHILKI
-4793 VTTRRI
+4793 LTARRI

-4825 QFFSRCATSNPAQ
+4825 QFLSGCTISNPLQ

-4849 HVVHAAMMRYCK
+4849 QVVHAAMMGYCNT
-4861 AHAVPLERVKCCLE
+4861 HAVPLERVKSCLE
-4875 FHVGSNEIDRLQVN
+4875 FHVGSNEMNCLQAK

-4894 SSFILTDLLLR
+4894 SSYILTDLLLR
-4905 DVRMQN
+4905 NVRIQN
-4911 EAIDA
+4911 EAIEA
-4916 IALGCSSIISP
+4916 IALGCSSILPP
-4927 LALRLYVKNEGAPT
+4927 LVLRLYVKNEGPLT
-4941 TGASEPPATN
+4941 TGAGEPPATN
-4951 MMSEYETTVPAKVIS
+4951 MMSEYEISVPAQVIS
-4966 DSSVSVHLH
+4966 DSSAVHLDS
-4975 KPENS
+4975 PDNS
-4980 LPDLSLRTRVSPSDL
+4980 LPDLSLRTRVSPSEL

-5005 SEPFNVADLEHL
+5005 SEPFSIADLEHL

-5022 GKSHFLA
+5022 GKSSFHA

-5051 TENEREYFYSNI
+5051 TYNEREYFYSNI
-5063 LTQLQ
+5063 LPQLQ
-5068 QKMLRKHILLHVVDF
+5068 HKMLRKHILLHVVDF
-5083 RAGHPSASLSEL
+5083 RAGHPSARVSES
-5095 DYVQATRWQI
+5095 DYVQASRWQI
-5105 RRADIFLSIIGSKV
+5105 RRADIFLSIIGSKL
-5119 GNSSPDR
+5119 GDSSPDR
-5126 SLDVQGTMQVYSK
+5126 SLEVQGTMQAHSK
-5139 LWEMEIDCALG
+5139 LWEIEIDCALE
-5150 LPVQNSSSIF
+5150 LPVQNSSFIF

-5184 KAIER
+5184 RAIER

-5208 SFFSRIEGRRVKM
+5208 SYFSRIEDRRVKM
-5221 GGLEAW
+5221 GGLEVW
-5227 GLQVAKDITQCID
+5227 GLQVAKDIAQCID
-5240 LRDFSF
+5240 LRDFSSL
-5246 GPTVPVSNLTDFSG
+5246 PIAPVSNLTDFSG
-5260 RAEVLQHV
+5260 RSEVLEHV
-5268 RRAFLSLDNNAA
+5268 RRAFLSINNNPA
-5280 AEGQISME
+5280 AEGEVPME
-5288 NTLLLHGK
+5288 NTLLLHGE

-5314 DGFLVLTNFVRTWY
+5314 NGFLVLTNFVRTWY

-5343 LSKHFEAERIDVG
+5343 LSKHLEAERIDIG

-5370 LRKAAKL
+5370 LKKVAKL

-5384 VDGVDRLSISGSK
+5384 VDGVDRLSILGSK

-5414 TLSRVRWLFSAADET
+5414 TLLRVRWLFSAADEK

-5437 HPDTKSWKLEGLT
+5437 HPDTKSWKLGGLT

-5507 MDIPVDVASMFDQML
+5507 LDIPVDVASMFDQML

-5552 IIELLKLS
+5552 IIELLKLP

-5567 CESLKDLLAETE
+5567 YESLKDLLAETE

-5599 RSPADL
+5599 RSSADV

-5620 VTVCAGQQQ
+5620 ITVSAGQQQ
-5629 WRKYDAHRAVDIV
+5629 WRKYDSHRAVDIV
-5642 HHQLTAGFPPHETAR
+5642 HHQLTAGFSPHETAR

-5672 VGYEVVGFIAEL
+5672 VGYEVVGFIAEV

-5692 DHELIT
+5692 DNELIT
-5698 RLGDFNLFVETYGQY
+5698 RLGDYNLFVETYGHY
-5713 LRLYPK
+5713 LRQYPK

-5729 KGVCPSVRQD
+5729 KGACPSVRQD
-5739 ARTRNNR
+5739 ARSRNNR
-5746 AHGESLL
+5746 AHGDSLL

-5792 VSDEGTVKAWDIDS
+5792 VTDEGTVKAWDIDS
-5806 YLLTEVLLQSPFP
+5806 YVLTEVLLQSPFP

-5841 NKDICLYNLSS
+5841 NKDICLYNLSN
-5852 GNMIAFVESSYRG
+5852 GKMIAFVESSYRG

-5877 WQSGLHT
+5877 WQSGEHT

-5893 EALNKSAPQL
+5893 EAPNKSAPRS
-5903 DRGDDALDVLDAE
+5903 DRGDDVLSVLDAD
-5916 MPPTQTKSSCDAI
+5916 MPPTQTKGTSDAV

-5942 SRGNKGVIVFN
+5942 SRRNKGIIVFN

-6007 APADTPIQ
+6007 TPSDTPIQ

-6055 LTNMCL
+6055 LTNMCTA
-6061 STSRGKERFLLSS
+6061 TSRGRERFLLSS
-6074 ENRLLVCNTHNWKNE
+6074 ENQLLVCNTHSWKNE
-6089 GKIAPLMSVSDP
+6089 GKIVPLMSVSDP
-6101 HHTKDVSHLEFI
+6101 HHTKAVSHLDFT
-6113 RGNSTNSGLSLISS
+6113 RGNSANSGLSLISS
-6127 SSDGTYIIW
+6127 SNDKTYIIW
-6136 SIDVDFTQVR
+6136 SIDANFTQVR

-6165 ENYLASACGNLSVVF
+6165 ENYIASACGNLGIVF
-6180 DLHSHKESLR
+6180 DLHNHKESLR

-6205 KIEHNGLCLYTWG
+6205 KTEHHGLCLYTWG
-6218 VNGTFTAWQ
+6218 VHDTFTAWQ
-6227 LLRRADRT
+6227 LLRRADRS

-6240 MPLFQRHCTAL
+6240 TPLFQRHCTSL
-6251 PSHLFSPDGTR
+6251 PSRLFSPDGTR
-6262 VAIANGNCIYVVDPH
+6262 IAMANGNCVYMVDPH

-6285 ETWEGECVQ
+6285 ETWEGERVQ
-6294 DLCWSVSHHIIYCSA
+6294 DLCWSASHQIIYCSA

-6316 EIWSSGGSQGDNIQI
+6316 EIWSSGGSEGDNIQI

-6349 VEEQGDIVNHTTS
+6349 MEEQGDIVNHTSS
-6362 QDVGLIVVM
+6362 QDVGIIVVM

-6376 WRHCLLRHESGRIVS
+6376 WRHCSLRHESGRIVL

-6396 NPRYIV
+6396 NPRYII
-6402 TIATDHIVRVWD
+6402 TIAADHIMRVWD
-6414 IGLASEADGQPDH
+6414 IGLASEVDSQPDH

-6436 RANGEICAMVPLAS
+6436 RANGEVCAMVPLAS

-6465 VGTVDGQVLVYLI
+6465 VGTVDGLVLVYLI